1 MRLSI
6 ISILLIIFNVSA
18 FASDDACKEKLKGLM
33 QTRTEKY
40 LFERHPGVIELFQL
54 NCDETDY
61 GNNLITSGAMVFV
74 HEAAHFEDLDWTNT
88 GRTKTN
94 FNLYTVNDE
103 HIGDYK
109 LDQPIPQPMDLINPY
124 IEKNKPDFL
133 NEGSVYMSM
142 HDGYLLDDHSGAA
155 QELRGM
161 ATELNGYTH
170 GSIIQARTS
179 QMIADELTIT
189 DEQGNQHTLKNPFKG
204 QIHQLDGMMYFIYNQ
219 NLYLSLLKE
228 QHPDLWLSFYSE
240 HNKIFMRK
248 MLLASIETLKKVN
261 HCKAKETYYN
271 VQFYI
276 DELKQMDL
284 SILNDILDEKSL
296 KDLLCIQEKSAIKD
310 IEKLNGEIER
320 TINSVTQS
328 KNCK

>member
-1 MRLSI
+1 MRLPI
-6 ISILLIIFNVSA
+6 ISILLIIFSVSA
-18 FASDDACKEKLKGLM
+18 FASENACKEKLKDMM
-33 QTRTEKY
+33 QTKTEKY
-40 LFERHPGVIELFQL
+40 LFERHPGVINLFQL

-61 GNNLITSGAMVFV
+61 GNNLINSGAMVFV
-74 HEAAHFEDLDWTNT
+74 HEAAHFEDLDRTNT
-88 GRTKTN
+88 GRTKAN

-109 LDQPIPQPMDLINPY
+109 LDQAIPQPMDLINPY
-124 IEKNKPDFL
+124 IEKNKPGFL
-133 NEGSVYMSM
+133 NEDSVYMSM
-142 HDGYLLDDHSGAA
+142 HDGYLLDDHSIAA

-179 QMIADELTIT
+179 QMIADEITIN
-189 DEQGNQHTLKNPFKG
+189 DDQGNQHTFKHPFKG
-204 QIHQLDGMMYFIYNQ
+204 KITQLDGMMYFIYNQ

-228 QHPDLWLSFYSE
+228 QHPDLWLSFYTE
-240 HNKIFMRK
+240 HNKVFIHK
-248 MLLASIETLKKVN
+248 MLSASIETLKKVN

-284 SILNDILDEKSL
+284 SILNEILDEKSL
-296 KDLLCIQEKSAIKD
+296 NDLLCIQEKSAIKD
-310 IEKLNGEIER
+310 IEQMNREIER
-320 TINSVTQS
+320 AINSATQN